1 MIASLTCEVTSLYY
15 SYARKVSELTNLVK
29 IWNKNDSAEVHQQFS
44 LKGDLSMYK
53 TLGSIPDS
61 ELREEYAKRFTKQ
74 AGEQLKS
81 ARDSA
86 EHIRS
91 FLDNY
96 PQDVEHFLSVFMNSQ
111 NQIIRTEVISSGSL
125 ATATVF
131 PREIVKRL
139 LSLEAGAIIVA
150 HNHPSGE
157 TIPSNS
163 DRALTKKLQRALEA
177 IDVSLLDHVIIG
189 DGFYSFS
196 DQGLL

>member
-1 MIASLTCEVTSLYY
+1 MVQPALQT
-15 SYARKVSELTNLVK
+15 
-29 IWNKNDSAEVHQQFS
+29 
-44 LKGDLSMYK
+44 LSDN
-53 TLGSIPDS
+53 II
-61 ELREEYAKRFTKQ
+61 REEYKKRFQKQ
-74 AGEQLKS
+74 VGERLKS
-81 ARDSA
+81 PGDTA
-86 EHIRS
+86 EHLRA

-96 PQDVEHFLSVFMNSQ
+96 SKDQEHFVVIFLNAQ
-111 NQIIRTEVISSGSL
+111 NQIISTEVISSGSL
-125 ATATVF
+125 ATAAVF

-139 LSLEAGAIIVA
+139 LALEAGAIIVA

-177 IDVSLLDHVIIG
+177 IDVSLLDHLIVG